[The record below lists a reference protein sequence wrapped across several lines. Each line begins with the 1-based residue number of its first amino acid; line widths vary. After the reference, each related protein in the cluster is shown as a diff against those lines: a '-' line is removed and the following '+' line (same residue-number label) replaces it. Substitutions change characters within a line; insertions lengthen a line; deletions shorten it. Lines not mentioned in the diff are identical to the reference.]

1 MVTVPFMFFY
11 SLQVHHFHI
20 ISTKKQK
27 IIDKDATCCYNKN
40 VTYCYIMQKGELFMA
55 TVYCLRCIWIY
66 ERGGVTYCGNPRC
79 DLYNKSVT
87 ADWGKCCV
95 YYKEK

>member
-1 MVTVPFMFFY
+1 
-11 SLQVHHFHI
+11 
-20 ISTKKQK
+20 
-27 IIDKDATCCYNKN
+27 
-40 VTYCYIMQKGELFMA
+40 MA

-66 ERGGVTYCGNPRC
+66 ERGGVTYCGNPHC

-95 YYKEK
+95 YYKER